1 MWPASPIRLRFHWT
15 GLTIVRTVVAGYGR
29 GALLVHEAAKPV
41 DRVERAVLGEPPRC
55 PKAANHCQL
64 NKLTLFLLGLGWFR
78 FGLAGCLHGQE
89 FVLFDFTWGTVCW
102 DFFSGC
108 PQNTV
113 QHEATHAG

>member
-113 QHEATHAG
+113 QHEATHSG